1 MDVAAACEI
10 SGKRRGLLPHFAA
23 TSRELVITL
32 GEGLLMDDPK
42 ALAEEHEQQE
52 RGKLLR
58 TLETEFSYP
67 GEVHCLRLTRQCNG

>member
-1 MDVAAACEI
+1 VYVATTGEV
-10 SGKRRGLLPHFAA
+10 SGERRGLLPHFAT
-23 TSRELVITL
+23 TSRELVVTL

-52 RGKLLR
+52 RGELLR
-58 TLETEFSYP
+58 ALETEFSYP